1 MASVLDRTWEPRG
14 SLCSFW
20 ELAVVWTEVES
31 GERCERGWKHL
42 EKEKSWDWEAWRC
55 ARADWLQPS
64 RGTALSI
71 RLFSI
76 SLLVGF
82 LLSRL
87 KALTMALNRF
97 TSFRF
102 SIREVVSV
110 GASPQPPFLP
120 YSQCNTHSYLDILL
134 VSVSLLCLRNGM
146 LCPWKRNCEHFP
158 TLLGPWC
165 TAQCLTHNW
174 LLIVC

>member
-1 MASVLDRTWEPRG
+1 MGAQRFTVLILGAG
-14 SLCSFW
+14 SCLD
-20 ELAVVWTEVES
+20 
-31 GERCERGWKHL
+31 
-42 EKEKSWDWEAWRC
+42 WDWVRRKVSVDGSIWKRKELGLQRHEDAQGP
-55 ARADWLQPS
+55 DWLQPS
-64 RGTALSI
+64 GGTALSI

-97 TSFRF
+97 TSFSF
-102 SIREVVSV
+102 FNPEKWYLWVPVSTTICLILSV
-110 GASPQPPFLP
+110 TPTVILIFYWYLFLYCALP
-120 YSQCNTHSYLDILL
+120 AMECY
-134 VSVSLLCLRNGM
+134 V
-146 LCPWKRNCEHFP
+146 PWKRNCDTFP
-158 TLLGPWC
+158 LLGPWC